1 MHRMI
6 GKVYKSKKVWVIV
19 RHSEDNKAVIA
30 TSNRIEFKFQIL
42 EIFEIF
48 WNLWNFK
55 QNWVYIFEK
64 TSKKQY
70 IEFLEKI
77 QIKFTLL

>member
-6 GKVYKSKKVWVIV
+6 GKIYKSKKVWVIV

-30 TSNRIEFKFQIL
+30 TSNHIEFKFQIL
-42 EIFEIF
+42 EIF
-48 WNLWNFK
+48 WNFK

-64 TSKKQY
+64 PSKKQ
-70 IEFLEKI
+70 
-77 QIKFTLL
+77 